1 MASSTQKNLRRQN
14 SADNHIVVG
23 IDPASTH
30 IAFVT
35 LYKEHFRVT
44 VSKNLGKSGPEACHN
59 ARLLTLET
67 IGETIKWVKKINGK
81 ELHLPIH
88 CFYELPVVGRGGVR
102 STMVQCFTSG
112 SVQATLYERQC
123 PTYPVNVSSW
133 KKAVVGKGNA
143 DKGEVAEY
151 LRLRWGALY
160 QTASGNQD
168 VYDASA
174 IALYGRQFLKQRMA

>member
-1 MASSTQKNLRRQN
+1 MASATPQNFAHQN
-14 SADNHIVVG
+14 SSNSNVVIG

-30 IAFVT
+30 IAFVI

-59 ARLLTLET
+59 ARLLTLQTIDET
-67 IGETIKWVKKINGK
+67 KAWISKIDKTKTN
-81 ELHLPIH
+81 LPIH
-88 CFYELPVVGRGGVR
+88 CFYELPVLGRGGVR

-123 PTYPVNVSSW
+123 PTYPVNVSTW
-133 KKAVVGKGNA
+133 KKTVLGKGNA
-143 DKGEVAEY
+143 DKREVGEY
-151 LRLRWGALY
+151 LRFRWDALY
-160 QTASGNQD
+160 QSASGNQD

-174 IALYGRQFLKQRMA
+174 IALYGRQFLEQRVA